1 MESILATGIAANLLE
16 RRFLGLDK
24 EKTFLEISKNRR
36 EEIDDLKI
44 REEYREKIIKYSD
57 PQNPP

>member
-1 MESILATGIAANLLE
+1 
-16 RRFLGLDK
+16 
-24 EKTFLEISKNRR
+24 FLEISKNRR

-57 PQNPP
+57 KPLHDILEFHDDAPYFGIDLPVM

>member
-1 MESILATGIAANLLE
+1 VESILATGIAANLLE